1 MTGVVKTTF
10 AQRRAEGE
18 KGDCPPPKK
27 ISKTKKYYKIVKK
40 WSENASREVQ
50 K

>member
-10 AQRRAEGE
+10 AQRRAEGG
-18 KGDCPPPKK
+18 KGDCPPKK

>member
-1 MTGVVKTTF
+1 MTGVLLRGV
-10 AQRRAEGE
+10 QRGE
-18 KGDCPPPKK
+18 RGTVPPKK